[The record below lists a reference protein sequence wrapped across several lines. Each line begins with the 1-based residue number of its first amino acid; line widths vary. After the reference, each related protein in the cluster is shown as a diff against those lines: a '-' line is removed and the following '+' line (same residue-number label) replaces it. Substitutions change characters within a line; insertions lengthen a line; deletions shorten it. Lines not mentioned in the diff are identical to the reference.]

1 MKDHANPQVKRSFLA
16 SAWVIS
22 KVWRSVTL
30 RLSNREAS
38 KRAKKWPKSPSNSLG
53 KSGIWK
59 TTGMGNT
66 CGCLEEIPKRH
77 SQDLQLKVRETGSFS
92 LSFSLSLCCC
102 FVFVP
107 ILKYVKE
114 TWGQWIRGDM
124 LIFYNYHFI
133 FVENDELTYMLG
145 AECSWQMGVC
155 DNAQQTAEGPFQIN
169 ITNLQQCLL
178 GFNGQNW
185 LTCAET
191 FQYLPWMAVFWA
203 VTHLVRSTS
212 GISRPHHCQKTISL
226 TVIQGIPRCCG
237 GHIGQWQHENA
248 IVIAIHSPQSI
259 FAVDAHGIHAT
270 SLNQQLSTLI
280 DWI

>member
-1 MKDHANPQVKRSFLA
+1 MPTPKSNGVFWPPPEWSARFDAPWRWGCPIGRHQSAPRSGRNHPAIPWGSQESGRPLGWEILVGALKRYQRDTA
-16 SAWVIS
+16 KIYN
-22 KVWRSVTL
+22 WRSG
-30 RLSNREAS
+30 
-38 KRAKKWPKSPSNSLG
+38 KRAP
-53 KSGIWK
+53 
-59 TTGMGNT
+59 
-66 CGCLEEIPKRH
+66 
-77 SQDLQLKVRETGSFS
+77 S
-92 LSFSLSLCCC
+92 LSLSLSLCCC

-124 LIFYNYHFI
+124 LIFYDYHFI